1 VILAVLLLAAVIAL
15 SGGFI
20 VGVAVGAAW
29 QRGRRDAGELAPHEA
44 LARVYQMPTPTEI
57 LSELRGPLG
66 KGP

>member
-1 VILAVLLLAAVIAL
+1 MILVVLVLAVVITL

-20 VGVAVGAAW
+20 VGVVIGAAW
-29 QRGRRDAGELAPHEA
+29 QRGRRDTSGLAPHEA